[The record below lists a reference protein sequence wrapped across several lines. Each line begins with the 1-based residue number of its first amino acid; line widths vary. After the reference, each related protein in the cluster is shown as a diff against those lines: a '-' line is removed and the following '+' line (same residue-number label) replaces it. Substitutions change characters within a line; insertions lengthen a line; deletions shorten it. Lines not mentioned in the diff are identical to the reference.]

1 MKDVIELTDYPPY
14 AVDSELNI
22 YNVNTERKL
31 KKDENG
37 NVKIKRNGKTITL
50 NVDEYCKEHNFYN
63 FSENL
68 INNNIIYKE
77 PSWMIE
83 DVNTK
88 ERYKTIE
95 EVVNKY
101 KINRRA
107 LILNL
112 KGLYKFH
119 TLKFR
124 LNEQI
129 DKKIAE

>member
-1 MKDVIELTDYPPY
+1 MKDVIELPDYPPY
-14 AVDSELNI
+14 AVDDKLNI
-22 YNVNTERKL
+22 YNLNSERKL
-31 KKDENG
+31 KKDEDG
-37 NVKIKRNGKTITL
+37 NVKIKKNGKTVTL
-50 NVDEYCKEHNFYN
+50 NVDKYCKEHDFYN

-68 INNNIIYKE
+68 INNNIIYNE

-88 ERYKTIE
+88 ERYKSID
-95 EVVNKY
+95 EVVKKY

-107 LILNL
+107 LVLHL

-124 LNEQI
+124 LNKQVG
-129 DKKIAE
+129 KIAE